1 MRQSIVS
8 LILEQYM
15 QTKRFGGNKIEFSVQ
30 TRVNN
35 KLWITKCTS
44 PEKKYIDHKLGT
56 CAECLALITWML
68 QLFKHDSIFPLD
80 KYMQEN
86 GVFFFFYY
94 RFKNKT
100 VVNYTDIVFSSI
112 FKEHS
117 IKIA

>member
-56 CAECLALITWML
+56 CAECLALLTWML

-86 GVFFFFYY
+86 GGFLTTGL
-94 RFKNKT
+94 K
-100 VVNYTDIVFSSI
+100 
-112 FKEHS
+112 
-117 IKIA
+117 IKQSLITQT